1 MLLSQTASWYITVCT
16 YIWAIPPN
24 YLIWL
29 VYGQTYTEHYRITYQ
44 RNPPST
50 VNKRVWLYSTFTPKI
65 GLIQGW
71 FVLARGQ
78 YVQRRRANLSFFSR
92 HIIVFLANR
101 SYYTFTFLCENLLQ
115 VYQLYHVSSGSLQ
128 LSTTYCPYH
137 RQPKATF
144 VPNKQ

>member
-78 YVQRRRANLSFFSR
+78 YVQRQRANLSFSYTA
-92 HIIVFLANR
+92 HYCFLGKPFIL
-101 SYYTFTFLCENLLQ
+101 YVYFPVWKFTPGLPTLPCF
-115 VYQLYHVSSGSLQ
+115 VGIFAALYHVLPISQTAKGYFRSQ
-128 LSTTYCPYH
+128 
-137 RQPKATF
+137 
-144 VPNKQ
+144 